1 MRSKFFWLVLVLCII
16 AFIFSFVSKNTN
28 DTTDF
33 KPLEINIGDEF
44 SYVDY
49 GSKMYV
55 LNYLMDDVN
64 GDGTKDMVIAIGEKE
79 ALEGTFSKNMQLVL
93 YEPNTEAFY
102 STKLKKFDGELPK
115 IMLYELDGNPN
126 KEIVLLANNESG
138 NIIMRILTWQD
149 EKLEEVFKARD
160 NKGVIVTGNFV
171 DGFKV
176 YLKCNKYKKEVN
188 LDLVD
193 RKENYVAYGFFDE
206 SGRIL
211 KDDVKVTTSGFTS
224 VDFVELDGFYGIQTK
239 QRIVG
244 FNDDDLLDEI
254 VVIWKYENGKW
265 TVKEAKGSKIGNLL
279 Y

>member
-1 MRSKFFWLVLVLCII
+1 MKSKFFWLVLALCII

-28 DTTDF
+28 EADEF
-33 KPLEINIGDEF
+33 KPLEVDIGDKF

-49 GSKMYV
+49 GNDMYV
-55 LNYLMDDVN
+55 LNYLMEDVD
-64 GDGTKDMVIAIGEKE
+64 GDGTKDMIIAIGEKE
-79 ALEGTFSKNMQLVL
+79 TLEDTFSQNMQIVL
-93 YEPNTEAFY
+93 YEPNTETFY

-115 IMLYELDGNPN
+115 IMLYELDGNSN

-138 NIIMRILTWQD
+138 NIVMRIVTWQG
-149 EKLEEVFKARD
+149 EKLEEIFKARD
-160 NKGVIVTGNFV
+160 NKGVIVAGNFV

-176 YLKCNKYKKEVN
+176 YLKCNKYKKEIN

-211 KDDVKVTTSGFTS
+211 KDDAKVTTSGFTS
-224 VDFVELDGFYGIQTK
+224 VDFVQLDGFYGVQTK
-239 QRIVG
+239 QKIVG
-244 FNDDDLLDEI
+244 FNDDDLLDE
-254 VVIWKYENGKW
+254 VVAIWKYENGKW
-265 TVKEAKGSKIGNLL
+265 AVKEAKGSKIGNLL

>member
-93 YEPNTEAFY
+93 YEPNTETFY